1 MIDDYRSESV
11 KRVEDPALIRG
22 EGRYIGDMTLD
33 GMLHAAFVRSPESH
47 GKILDIDLLEAASA
61 PGVVA
66 IFTAADFD
74 IPGFAAGAPVPV
86 DGMLRPMLAGD
97 RVRHVGEAVAV
108 VIAESE
114 LQAVDAAELIWVDID
129 PLPAVIAVEDAL
141 VGETLLFEEFGSNV
155 AHHSFE
161 GDRNAG
167 WDHEAEITI
176 TVDNQRLAVVPIE
189 PLTALADP
197 GGAPD
202 ITFYVGHQ
210 MPHVLK
216 RQMHSLLGLDIEVVV
231 PDVGGG
237 FGLKGRPF
245 PEYPIIIMAA
255 HRLQRPVRWL
265 QTRRE
270 AMSCG
275 THGRDMT
282 HTMRVAG
289 DRTGRIRRLHMDVV
303 ANLGAYPHTGAQVPF
318 YSRLTAQGMYDIEDF
333 SRDLRSVVTNM
344 AATAPYRG
352 AGRPEAAYAIERAI
366 DAYAVEIGMDPVE
379 VRRIN
384 FIKEFPYRAQT
395 GALYDSGDYSA
406 VLDTAIELIDLEMY
420 QGERRRRLAEGGW
433 PLGIGFGAFVER
445 AGGPIESGEY
455 AKVELLADGSLVV
468 RTGSTPNGQG
478 HHTVWAQVASQV
490 FDVAL
495 DQIRVVTGDTVEVA
509 DGFGSVGSRSAQAGA
524 SGVWRTSHAVFDQ
537 AKKRAASMLE
547 ASPEDLMIE
556 QGVFRVVG
564 VPGMGVSLAEVAAAA
579 ALENVQLEEEEFY
592 SPGAQTF
599 PNGVYAAVVEVN
611 PDTGEVQ
618 ILRLVAVDDCGNVL
632 NPMIVEGQ
640 TQGSLVQGLG
650 QAMYEE
656 VRYDDGGQLQSATLM
671 DYSIPH
677 ATDIPP
683 LVFGRVFTPAPS
695 NPLGVKGSGEAG
707 CIGAPPA
714 IVNAVLDALRPL
726 GVTHIDMP
734 LKPFNVWQAIESAR
748 HRPV

>member
-1 MIDDYRSESV
+1 MVGEYRSESV

-22 EGRYIGDMTLD
+22 LGRYVGDMTLD

-86 DGMLRPMLAGD
+86 DGMLRPMLADD

-114 LQAVDAAELIWVDID
+114 SQAVDAADLVWVDID
-129 PLPAVIAVEDAL
+129 PLPAVTNVEDAL
-141 VGETLLFEEFGSNV
+141 AGETLLFEEFGSNL
-155 AHHSFE
+155 AHYSSE
-161 GDRNAG
+161 GDRDGG
-167 WDHEAEITI
+167 WDQEAEV
-176 TVDNQRLAVVPIE
+176 TVTVHNQRLAMVPIE

-197 GGAPD
+197 GGVPD

-245 PEYPIIIMAA
+245 PEYPIIITAA
-255 HRLQRPVRWL
+255 HRLQRPIRWL

-275 THGRDMT
+275 AHGRDMT
-282 HTMRVAG
+282 HTMRLAG
-289 DRTGRIRRLHMDVV
+289 DRTGRVRRLHMDVA
-303 ANLGAYPHTGAQVPF
+303 ANVGAYPHTGALVPF
-318 YSRLTAQGMYDIEDF
+318 FSRLTAQGLYDIEDV
-333 SRDLRSVVTNM
+333 SRELRSVVTNM
-344 AATAPYRG
+344 AVTAPYRG
-352 AGRPEAAYAIERAI
+352 AGRPEAAFAIESAI
-366 DAYAVEIGMDPVE
+366 DAYAVEIGMDPIE

-384 FIKEFPYRAQT
+384 FIQEFPYRAQS
-395 GALYDSGDYSA
+395 GAIYDSGDYST
-406 VLDTAIELIDLEMY
+406 VLDTALDLLDWEAY
-420 QGERRRRLAEGGW
+420 REERARRQVEGGH

-445 AGGPIESGEY
+445 AGGPIDSGEY
-455 AKVELLADGSLVV
+455 AKIELMADGTLVV

-490 FDVAL
+490 FDVGL
-495 DQIRVVTGDTVEVA
+495 DQVRVITGDTAEVA

-524 SGVWRTSHAVFDQ
+524 SGVWRTSHALFEQ
-537 AKKRAASMLE
+537 AKERAASMLE
-547 ASPEDLMIE
+547 ASPADLIIDG
-556 QGVFRVVG
+556 GVFGVAG
-564 VPGMGVSLAEVAAAA
+564 VPGVGVSLAEVAAAA
-579 ALENVQLEEEEFY
+579 ENDDVRLEEEEFY

-599 PNGVYAAVVEVN
+599 PNGVYVAVVEVN
-611 PDTGEVQ
+611 PETGEIE
-618 ILRLVAVDDCGNVL
+618 ILKLVAVDDCGNVL

-640 TQGSLVQGLG
+640 THGSLVQGLG

-656 VRYDDGGQLQSATLM
+656 VRYDEGGQLQSATLM

-734 LKPFNVWQAIESAR
+734 IKPFNVWQAIRSAEDV
-748 HRPV
+748 PS